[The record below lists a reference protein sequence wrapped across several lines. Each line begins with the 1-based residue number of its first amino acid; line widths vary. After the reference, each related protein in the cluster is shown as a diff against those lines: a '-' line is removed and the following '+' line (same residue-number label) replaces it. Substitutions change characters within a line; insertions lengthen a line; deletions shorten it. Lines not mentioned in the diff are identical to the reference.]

1 MNLIL
6 MKFGYP
12 PAVIRR
18 EEREDYFLFL
28 EEADKG
34 MLTPLI
40 DLVAKELKKSLLIMI
55 EFLDG
60 NSKYECPKGKGP
72 PLSLN

>member
-18 EEREDYFLFL
+18 EEREDYLYAL
-28 EEADKG
+28 EAADEG
-34 MLTPLI
+34 NLTPLI
-40 DLVAKELKKSLLIMI
+40 DLIAKE
-55 EFLDG
+55 
-60 NSKYECPKGKGP
+60 
-72 PLSLN
+72 

>member
-18 EEREDYFLFL
+18 EAREDYLLSL
-28 EEADKG
+28 ESSDNG
-34 MLTPLI
+34 NLTPLI
-40 DLVAKELKKSLLIMI
+40 DLVAKELKKSLKIMN
-55 EFLDG
+55 EFSDD
-60 NSKYECPKGKGP
+60 N
-72 PLSLN
+72 